1 MVLNHIKQLS
11 LNIGLA
17 ATLLAGC
24 SAARH
29 DDHSHHH
36 AHGGTAEFLAHAAVM
51 VESGPVKI
59 LFDPIFDKDYGRF
72 QLVAQET
79 QAKLMAGQTPF
90 DGVDAVFVSHAHG
103 DHFAAEMMI
112 DYLNANP
119 KVTLIAPEQAL
130 EKLRETESWDEA
142 LSSRIHAKPL
152 ALNTGSDEIFDLG
165 GTAVDVT
172 RLRLPH
178 AGGERQAKVENIVY
192 RVSLSSD
199 ATVMHLGDTDP
210 DETGLRAQSPV
221 FKAVSSD
228 MAFVPVW
235 FIGAADEA
243 TTKALLN
250 AEHVIGVHVPKEV
263 PEAVKASG
271 VDYFSVPGER
281 RTLKTSDDKND

>member
-1 MVLNHIKQLS
+1 MEIKKMVLNHIKQLS

-271 VDYFSVPGER
+271 VDYFSTSGETR
-281 RTLKTSDDKND
+281 EIGE